1 MCIKGLGKYTQRCV
15 SPEFTEHN
23 LIWEEIQREPQCP
36 TRKLCRNFRIWDFR
50 AFTQMMRKNQWQHMK
65 NITAFS
71 ESLWK
76 WATSVKGALNTMS
89 KRILES
95 LVRCEE
101 VLGAERSQ
109 LLLSKFLGEAI
120 PLVGKSVKSPGLGSC
135 WLPGTHINSFCWGQ
149 GTHTHVCLQMYL
161 LWGNSCSCQTVT
173 NFGWTYSIEK
183 PILMNLQLYQ
193 HHKKPE
199 FHYFSQSNWL
209 RVTLNFKLTF

>member
-36 TRKLCRNFRIWDFR
+36 TRKHCRNFRIWDFR

-76 WATSVKGALNTMS
+76 WATSVKGALNTVS

-101 VLGAERSQ
+101 VLETERSQ

-149 GTHTHVCLQMYL
+149 GTHTCMPSDVFALREFMQLPNSYQ
-161 LWGNSCSCQTVT
+161 LWLDIQYRKANTHELAAVPTS
-173 NFGWTYSIEK
+173 
-183 PILMNLQLYQ
+183 
-193 HHKKPE
+193 
-199 FHYFSQSNWL
+199 
-209 RVTLNFKLTF
+209 